1 MSNRGLPRFSHFSSA
16 QFGQHSIFASTNMN
30 MCGRWICLVCCMF
43 QSALSVP
50 PVCALY
56 HPERMLCCKTKLCV
70 ALCTA
75 LCGGFVTTCVKY
87 SSIITLVS
95 NLPYGTV
102 ARLGQ
107 TEWKIFIQDVML
119 SWVEGESLKMITVL
133 RRGTRPIDYSIAWRG
148 VCSDPQSH
156 CVIYGPPSTIPVA
169 GVSNSNV
176 EEADLM
182 LTPPLIFW
190 VPWW

>member
-16 QFGQHSIFASTNMN
+16 QFGQRSIFASTNMN
-30 MCGRWICLVCCMF
+30 MYRCWICSVCCMF
-43 QSALSVP
+43 QSALSVS

-119 SWVEGESLKMITVL
+119 SWVEGLSKWLQYYIEELGQKITVL
-133 RRGTRPIDYSIAWRG
+133 HGGGSFRIPKVIA
-148 VCSDPQSH
+148 
-156 CVIYGPPSTIPVA
+156 
-169 GVSNSNV
+169 
-176 EEADLM
+176 
-182 LTPPLIFW
+182 
-190 VPWW
+190 

>member
-16 QFGQHSIFASTNMN
+16 QFGPCSIFASTNMN
-30 MCGRWICLVCCMF
+30 MYRCWICLVCCMF
-43 QSALSVP
+43 QSALSVS

-75 LCGGFVTTCVKY
+75 LRGGFETTCVRYSIIIPSLLSIYIHIHIFHYYPYY

-133 RRGTRPIDYSIAWRG
+133 HRGTGPKSLRNLWTTLHHSSCLSIK
-148 VCSDPQSH
+148 
-156 CVIYGPPSTIPVA
+156 
-169 GVSNSNV
+169 
-176 EEADLM
+176 
-182 LTPPLIFW
+182 
-190 VPWW
+190 

>member
-1 MSNRGLPRFSHFSSA
+1 MH
-16 QFGQHSIFASTNMN
+16 
-30 MCGRWICLVCCMF
+30 
-43 QSALSVP
+43 
-50 PVCALY
+50 
-56 HPERMLCCKTKLCV
+56 
-70 ALCTA
+70 
-75 LCGGFVTTCVKY
+75 GFVRWVCNNLRQVFHNYSIIIIHIYSYIFHYYPYY

-133 RRGTRPIDYSIAWRG
+133 HRGTGPKDYSIAWRW
-148 VCSDPQSH
+148 VFLDPQSH

-169 GVSNSNV
+169 WVSNSKV

-182 LTPPLIFW
+182 LSKAWQPDRNTWSFECLDDKNTCGNRNAPNINKIRIKCQIIQIY
-190 VPWW
+190 